1 MHKCRRYQGS
11 GRAQALPIGIH
22 PVRPFGRSAADSFRM
37 LEPPPAAPINWVF
50 RHAIGGAVQGVEMLT
65 KNPSRQP
72 RPTFT
77 DQEALLF
84 HSQGR
89 PGKLEV
95 IATKP
100 MATQRDLSLAYSPG
114 VAVPVLAIAED
125 ESLAYDYTTKG
136 NFVAVITNGTAILGL
151 GNRGALAAKPVMEG
165 KAVLFKRFADID
177 SIDLEVNT
185 EDPDEFIN
193 CVKFLGKGWGGINL
207 EDIKAPECFIIEEK
221 LRELLDIP
229 VFHDDQHG
237 TAIIAAAGLMN
248 ALQLTG
254 RDMADVKLVCN
265 GAGAAGI
272 ACLELLKATG
282 FRPENLVLCDTKGVI
297 YQGRTE
303 GMNQWKSAHA
313 VKTKA
318 RSLAEA
324 LDGADVFFG
333 LSAKGAVTKDMVKS
347 MADKPIIFAMA
358 NPDPEITAEE
368 VAEVRDDAIM
378 ATGRSDYPN
387 QINNVLG
394 FPYIFRGALDVRA
407 TSISMEMKIAATRAL
422 AELARED
429 VPDEVAT
436 AYGARPKYG
445 PDYII
450 PVPFDPRLIS
460 AIPSAVAQAAMDSGV
475 ARRPIEDM
483 GAYREQLLSRRD
495 PVAGVLQ
502 QVFSR
507 LRRQPKRVVFAE
519 GEEEQ
524 VIRAA
529 ASFVQQGLGTA
540 QLVGREDRVRATAEE
555 LGVELGG
562 GIEIFNAALSKRN
575 AIFAAYL
582 YERLQRK
589 GYLVRDCQ
597 RLVNTDRNHF
607 ASCMVALGDAD
618 AMVTGVTRNFSVALE
633 DVRRVIDPKPGHR
646 VMGVSLVL
654 ARGRAVVV
662 ADTAVTEMPEAEEL
676 AEIAIEAA
684 GVARRLGYEP
694 RVALLAFST
703 FGHPPGERSAR
714 VQRAVR
720 ILDQKRVDFEYDGEM
735 AADIALNPELAAAYP
750 FCRLSGPANV
760 LIMPAFHSASI
771 STKLLQE
778 LGGAT
783 VIGPL
788 LVGLDRPV
796 QIVQLAAKDTQLVNM
811 AALAAYNVS
820 G

>member
-1 MHKCRRYQGS
+1 MP
-11 GRAQALPIGIH
+11 ATP
-22 PVRPFGRSAADSFRM
+22 PGRS
-37 LEPPPAAPINWVF
+37 
-50 RHAIGGAVQGVEMLT
+50 
-65 KNPSRQP
+65 K
-72 RPTFT
+72 RPHFT

-84 HSQGR
+84 HSEGR

-114 VAVPVLAIAED
+114 VAIPVLAIAED
-125 ESLAYDYTTKG
+125 ESRAYDYTTKG

-165 KAVLFKRFADID
+165 KAVLFKRFADVD
-177 SIDLEVNT
+177 SIDLEVST

-193 CVKFLGKGWGGINL
+193 CVKLLGKGWGGINL
-207 EDIKAPECFIIEEK
+207 EDIKAPECFIIEQK

-237 TAIIAAAGLMN
+237 TAIIAAAGLIN
-248 ALQLTG
+248 ALHLTG
-254 RDMADVKLVCN
+254 RDVKTTRLVCN

-272 ACLELLKATG
+272 ACLELLQAIG
-282 FRPENLVLCDTKGVI
+282 FPPDNLILCDTKGVI
-297 YQGRTE
+297 YQGRTD

-313 VKTKA
+313 VQTKA
-318 RSLAEA
+318 RTLAEA
-324 LDGADVFFG
+324 LVGADVFFG
-333 LSAKGAVTKDMVKS
+333 LSAKGAVTKAMVKS

-407 TSISMEMKIAATRAL
+407 TTINMEMKIAAAQAL

-429 VPDEVAT
+429 VPDEVAA
-436 AYGARPKYG
+436 AYGARPRFG

-460 AIPSAVAQAAMDSGV
+460 FVPPAIAKAAMDTGV
-475 ARRPIEDM
+475 ARKPIVDM
-483 GAYREQLLSRRD
+483 DGYRQQLRTRRD

-502 QVFSR
+502 RVYDR
-507 LRRQPKRVVFAE
+507 LRRSPKRVVFAE

-524 VIRAA
+524 VIRGA
-529 ASFVQQGLGTA
+529 ASFVHQGLGTA
-540 QLVGREDRVRATAEE
+540 LLVGREDRIRAAAAE
-555 LGVELGG
+555 LGVELGNN
-562 GIEIFNAALSKRN
+562 IQIVNATVSKRN
-575 AIFAAYL
+575 TDYASYL

-607 ASCMVALGDAD
+607 AACMVALGDAD

-633 DVRRVIDPKPGHR
+633 DVRRCIDPKPGHR
-646 VMGVSLVL
+646 VIGVSLVL
-654 ARGRAVVV
+654 APRGRTVIV
-662 ADTAVTEMPEAEEL
+662 ADTAVTEMPNAGDL
-676 AEIAIEAA
+676 ADIAVEVA

-694 RVALLAFST
+694 RLALLAFST
-703 FGHPPGERSAR
+703 FGHPPGERAAH
-714 VQRAVR
+714 VQEAVR
-720 ILDQKRVDFEYDGEM
+720 LLDQRRVDFEYDGEM
-735 AADIALNPELAAAYP
+735 AADVAVNPELQTAYP
-750 FCRLSGPANV
+750 FCRLTGPANV
-760 LIMPAFHSASI
+760 LVMPAFHSASI

-778 LGGAT
+778 LGGST
-783 VIGPL
+783 VIGPI

-796 QIVQLAAKDTQLVNM
+796 QIVQLGAKDTNLVNM

>member
-1 MHKCRRYQGS
+1 MAPKNGDRR
-11 GRAQALPIGIH
+11 
-22 PVRPFGRSAADSFRM
+22 
-37 LEPPPAAPINWVF
+37 N
-50 RHAIGGAVQGVEMLT
+50 
-65 KNPSRQP
+65 

-84 HSQGR
+84 HSHGR

-95 IATKP
+95 VATKP

-125 ESLAYDYTTKG
+125 ESRAYDYTTKG

-165 KAVLFKRFADID
+165 KSVLFKRFADVD
-177 SIDLEVNT
+177 SIDLEVST
-185 EDPDEFIN
+185 QDADAFVD
-193 CVKFLGKGWGGINL
+193 CVKLLGKSWGGINL
-207 EDIKAPECFIIEEK
+207 EDIKAPECFIIEQR

-248 ALQLTG
+248 ALELTG
-254 RDMADVKLVCN
+254 REIKTTKLVCN

-272 ACLELLKATG
+272 ASLELLRAIG
-282 FRPENLVLCDTKGVI
+282 FRPENLILCDTKGVI
-297 YQGRTE
+297 YEGRRD
-303 GMNQWKSAHA
+303 GMNQWKSGFA
-313 VKTKA
+313 VNTKA
-318 RSLAEA
+318 RTLADA
-324 LDGADVFFG
+324 LEGADVFFG
-333 LSAKGAVTKDMVKS
+333 LSVKGAMTQDMVKS

-358 NPDPEITAEE
+358 NPDPEITVED
-368 VAEVRDDAIM
+368 VAAVRDDAIM

-407 TSISMEMKIAATRAL
+407 RAINMEMKIAAARAL
-422 AELARED
+422 AALARED
-429 VPDEVAT
+429 VPDEVAA

-460 AIPSAVAQAAMDSGV
+460 SVPPAVAQAAMDSKV
-475 ARRPIEDM
+475 ARRPIVDM
-483 GAYREQLLSRRD
+483 DAYREQLRTRRD
-495 PVAGVLQ
+495 PIAGVLQ
-502 QVFSR
+502 RVFQN
-507 LRRQPKRVVFAE
+507 LRRQPRRVVFAE

-529 ASFVQQGLGTA
+529 SSFVQQGLGSA
-540 QLVGREDRVRATAEE
+540 LLVGREPRVRETAQAT
-555 LGVELGG
+555 GVELGE
-562 GIEIFNAALSKRN
+562 GIEVINAALSSRN
-575 AIFAAYL
+575 GAYAAYL

-589 GYLVRDCQ
+589 GYLQRDCQ
-597 RLVNTDRNHF
+597 RLINTDRNHF

-618 AMVTGVTRNFSVALE
+618 AMVTGVTRNFSVAL
-633 DVRRVIDPKPGHR
+633 DDILRCIDPKPGHR

-654 ARGRAVVV
+654 ARGRTVLV
-662 ADTAVTEMPEAEEL
+662 ADTAVTEMPDAADI
-676 AEIAIEAA
+676 AEIAVEAA
-684 GVARRLGYEP
+684 RVARALGYEP
-694 RVALLAFST
+694 RLALLAFST

-714 VQRAVR
+714 VQEAVR
-720 ILDQKRVDFEYDGEM
+720 LLDKQRVDFEYDGEM
-735 AADIALNPELAAAYP
+735 AADVALNMELRDAYP

-771 STKLLQE
+771 ATKMLQQ

-783 VIGPL
+783 VIGPI
-788 LVGLDRPV
+788 LVGLDRSV
-796 QIVQLAAKDTQLVNM
+796 QIVPLSANDAQLVNM

>member
-1 MHKCRRYQGS
+1 MTTKS
-11 GRAQALPIGIH
+11 DGRG
-22 PVRPFGRSAADSFRM
+22 
-37 LEPPPAAPINWVF
+37 
-50 RHAIGGAVQGVEMLT
+50 
-65 KNPSRQP
+65 K

-114 VAVPVLAIAED
+114 VAVPVLAIAAD

-151 GNRGALAAKPVMEG
+151 GNRGALASKPVMEG
-165 KAVLFKRFADID
+165 KVVLFKRFADID
-177 SIDLEVNT
+177 AIDLEVST
-185 EDPDEFIN
+185 EDPDEFVNSIR
-193 CVKFLGKGWGGINL
+193 FLGKSWGGINL
-207 EDIKAPECFIIEEK
+207 EDIRAPECFVIEQR

-237 TAIIAAAGLMN
+237 TAIIAAAGLIN
-248 ALQLTG
+248 ALHLTG
-254 RDMADVKLVCN
+254 RDIKTTKLVCN

-272 ACLELLKATG
+272 ACLELLKAIG
-282 FRPENLVLCDTKGVI
+282 FTPDNVILCDTKGVI

-313 VKTKA
+313 AKTST
-318 RSLAEA
+318 RTLAEA
-324 LDGADVFFG
+324 LAGADAFFG
-333 LSAKGAVTKDMVKS
+333 LSVKGAVTPDMIRS
-347 MADKPIIFAMA
+347 MAAKPIIFAMA
-358 NPDPEITAEE
+358 NPDPEITPEE
-368 VAEVRDDAIM
+368 VAEVRQDAIM

-407 TSISMEMKIAATRAL
+407 TAINMEMKIAAAHAL
-422 AELARED
+422 AALARED
-429 VPDEVAT
+429 VPDEVAV

-445 PDYII
+445 SDYII
-450 PVPFDPRLIS
+450 PVPFDPRLI
-460 AIPSAVAQAAMDSGV
+460 ATIPPAVAQAAMETGV
-475 ARRPIEDM
+475 ARKPIPDM
-483 GAYREQLLSRRD
+483 DAYRAQLASRRD
-495 PVAGVLQ
+495 PVAGILQ
-502 QVFSR
+502 RVYQR
-507 LRRQPKRVVFAE
+507 LRRRPQRVVFAE

-529 ASFVQQGLGTA
+529 ASFVHQGLGSA
-540 QLVGREDRVRATAEE
+540 LLVGREDRVRETARG

-562 GIEIFNAALSKRN
+562 GIEIINAALSHRN
-575 AIFAAYL
+575 SAYAAYL
-582 YERLQRK
+582 YERLQRQ
-589 GYLVRDCQ
+589 GYLLRDVH
-597 RLVNTDRNHF
+597 RLVNQDRNHF
-607 ASCMVALGDAD
+607 AACMVALGDAD

-633 DVRRVIDPKPGHR
+633 DVCRCIDPKPGHR

-654 ARGRAVVV
+654 ARGRTVLV
-662 ADTAVTEMPEAEEL
+662 ADTAVNEMPN
-676 AEIAIEAA
+676 AEILADIAVEAA
-684 GVARRLGYEP
+684 GVARRLGYDP
-694 RVALLAFST
+694 RLALLAFST
-703 FGHPPGERSAR
+703 FGHPPSERSAH
-714 VQRAVR
+714 VQAAVR
-720 ILDQKRVDFEYDGEM
+720 ILDRRHVDFEYDGDM
-735 AADIALNPELAAAYP
+735 AADVALNMDLRDAYP

-771 STKLLQE
+771 ATKLLTE

-783 VIGPL
+783 VIGPI

-796 QIVQLAAKDTQLVNM
+796 QIVSLSANDAQLVNM
-811 AALAAYNVS
+811 AALAAFNVN

>member
-1 MHKCRRYQGS
+1 MTTKKD
-11 GRAQALPIGIH
+11 GRG
-22 PVRPFGRSAADSFRM
+22 
-37 LEPPPAAPINWVF
+37 
-50 RHAIGGAVQGVEMLT
+50 
-65 KNPSRQP
+65 K

-114 VAVPVLAIAED
+114 VAVPVLAIAAD

-151 GNRGALAAKPVMEG
+151 GNRGALASKPVMEG
-165 KAVLFKRFADID
+165 KVVLFKRFADID
-177 SIDLEVNT
+177 AIDLEVST
-185 EDPDEFIN
+185 EDPEEFIN
-193 CVKFLGKGWGGINL
+193 SIKFLGKSWGGINL
-207 EDIKAPECFIIEEK
+207 EDIRAPECFVIEQR

-237 TAIIAAAGLMN
+237 TAIIAAAGLIN
-248 ALQLTG
+248 ALHLTG
-254 RDMADVKLVCN
+254 RDIKSTKLVCN

-272 ACLELLKATG
+272 ACLELLKAIG
-282 FRPENLVLCDTKGVI
+282 FTPDNVILCDTKGVI
-297 YQGRTE
+297 YQGRTD

-313 VKTKA
+313 AKTSA
-318 RSLAEA
+318 RTLAQA
-324 LDGADVFFG
+324 LEGADAFFG
-333 LSAKGAVTKDMVKS
+333 LSVKGAVTRDMVKF
-347 MADKPIIFAMA
+347 MAAKPIIFAMA
-358 NPDPEITAEE
+358 NPDPEITPEE
-368 VAEVRDDAIM
+368 VAEVRQDAIM

-407 TSISMEMKIAATRAL
+407 TAINMEMKIAAANAL
-422 AELARED
+422 AALARED
-429 VPDEVAT
+429 VPDEVAV

-450 PVPFDPRLIS
+450 PVPFDPRLI
-460 AIPSAVAQAAMDSGV
+460 ATVPPAVAQAAMETGV
-475 ARRPIEDM
+475 ARKPIPDM
-483 GAYREQLLSRRD
+483 DAYRAQLASRRD
-495 PVAGVLQ
+495 PVAGILQ
-502 QVFSR
+502 RVYQR
-507 LRRQPKRVVFAE
+507 LRRRPQRVVFAE

-529 ASFVQQGLGTA
+529 ASFVHQGLGSA
-540 QLVGREDRVRATAEE
+540 LLVGREDRVRETARG

-562 GIEIFNAALSKRN
+562 GIEIINAALSQRN
-575 AIFAAYL
+575 TAYAAYL
-582 YERLQRK
+582 YERLQRQ
-589 GYLVRDCQ
+589 GYLLRDVH
-597 RLVNTDRNHF
+597 RLVNQDRNHF
-607 ASCMVALGDAD
+607 AACMVALGDAD

-633 DVRRVIDPKPGHR
+633 DVCRCIDPKPGHR
-646 VMGVSLVL
+646 VMGISLVL
-654 ARGRAVVV
+654 ARGRTVLV
-662 ADTAVTEMPEAEEL
+662 ADTAVNEMPNAEVL
-676 AEIAIEAA
+676 ADIAIEAA
-684 GVARRLGYEP
+684 GVAKRLGYEP
-694 RVALLAFST
+694 RLALLAFST
-703 FGHPPGERSAR
+703 FGHPPGERSAH
-714 VQRAVR
+714 VQGAVR
-720 ILDQKRVDFEYDGEM
+720 ILDQRHVDFEYDGDM
-735 AADIALNPELAAAYP
+735 AADVALNMDLRDAYP

-771 STKLLQE
+771 ATKLLTE

-783 VIGPL
+783 VIGPI

-796 QIVQLAAKDTQLVNM
+796 QIVSLSANDAQLVNM
-811 AALAAYNVS
+811 AALAAFNVN